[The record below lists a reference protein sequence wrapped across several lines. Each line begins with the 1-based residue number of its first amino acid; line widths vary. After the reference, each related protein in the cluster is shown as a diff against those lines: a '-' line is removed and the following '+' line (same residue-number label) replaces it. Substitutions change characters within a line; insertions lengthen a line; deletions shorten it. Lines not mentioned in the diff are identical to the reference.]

1 MSEVNIVSE
10 VNFAGFPPEH
20 RLVICVTCAKPLQS
34 KEQSKEQGKDAA
46 ESGGQRLLERLNR
59 YPDWQLRDRF
69 QIQPAKCMGV
79 CSREC
84 AIALSCAGKTTYLF
98 GDLPT
103 DQARLA
109 ATTEAVLACASQYH
123 DQPDGVL
130 AYRDRPEL
138 FKTGLVARIP
148 V

>member
-1 MSEVNIVSE
+1 MAE
-10 VNFAGFPPEH
+10 VNFAGVLPEH
-20 RLVICVTCAKPLQS
+20 RLVVCVTCAKS
-34 KEQSKEQGKDAA
+34 MQGKESVGSEAD
-46 ESGGQRLLERLNR
+46 SGGQRLLEQLNR
-59 YPDWQLRDRF
+59 HPDWQLRDRF

-84 AIALSCAGKTTYLF
+84 AIALSCAGKITYLF

-109 ATTEAVLACASQYH
+109 ATTEAVLACASRYH
-123 DQPDGVL
+123 DQPDGTL